1 MRKRDFFWG
10 VFFSPFGG
18 VFVLFG
24 GVFAFGVGV
33 FVLLGCVFFF
43 RAPARIFF

>member
-1 MRKRDFFWG
+1 MFW

-24 GVFAFGVGV
+24 GIFA
-33 FVLLGCVFFF
+33 LLGGGVLELFWYFLFF
-43 RAPARIFF
+43 ARQRDFFGDLIF